1 VFAGKAEFAFF
12 CVKKEEKGVSFVIV
26 CKQHVCIVC
35 SSPNRLL
42 PFHFVCVFFFFAVG
56 GANVKRIIIGLR

>member
-12 CVKKEEKGVSFVIV
+12 YVKKEEKGVSFVIV
-26 CKQHVCIVC
+26 CKQHVSCVRLPTV
-35 SSPNRLL
+35 SSLFIL
-42 PFHFVCVFFFFAVG
+42 CVCVFFFAVG